1 MARPF
6 LKWVGGKRQLLSALS
21 PLLPKALSAGRAAT
35 YVEPFLG
42 GGAMFFHLAEAGLVR
57 EKPVLR
63 DANPEL
69 ILVYRVVQ
77 RKVELLI
84 KTLSR
89 LETAHLKLTPEK
101 RREHYLKQRQGF
113 NENRI
118 GFSFR
123 NLTEAS
129 ILRAA
134 QFLFLNRTG
143 YNGLWRV
150 NSEGGFNVPFG
161 RYREPRICDADRL
174 REASSVLRALKAEIQ
189 CGDFA
194 GIEDCAGE
202 GTFIYYDPPY
212 RPVSRSA
219 TFTTYTAG
227 GFHEEQQQSL
237 AQLFRSLS
245 AKGAWQ
251 MMSNSDA
258 GDGYFQK
265 LYRGEG
271 LTCHRVQARRSINSR
286 ASARG
291 AVSEIVVVNYPV

>member
-6 LKWVGGKRQLLSALS
+6 LKWVGGKRQLLSTLT
-21 PLLPKALSAGRAAT
+21 PLLPKALMAGRIQRYA
-35 YVEPFLG
+35 EPFLG
-42 GGAMFFHLAEAGLVR
+42 GGAMFFHLADAGLV
-57 EKPVLR
+57 KDNPVLR

-77 RKVELLI
+77 RKIEPLV
-84 KTLSR
+84 KALSKLEIGHLR
-89 LETAHLKLTPEK
+89 LSPEK
-101 RREHYLKQRQGF
+101 RREHFLKLRQTF
-113 NENRI
+113 NDNRQ

-123 NLTEAS
+123 SLSEAS
-129 ILRAA
+129 VLRAA
-134 QFLFLNRTG
+134 HFLFLNRTG

-150 NSEGGFNVPFG
+150 NADGGFNVPFG
-161 RYREPRICDADRL
+161 RYREPRICDADGL
-174 REASSVLRALKAEIQ
+174 REASTVLRTLKAEIQ

-194 GIEDCAGE
+194 AIEDWAGD

-227 GFHEEQQQSL
+227 GFHEEQQKRL
-237 AQLFRSLS
+237 ALLFRNLT
-245 AKGAWQ
+245 AKGALQ

-258 GDGYFQK
+258 GDGYFQN

-286 ASARG
+286 GSARG